1 MFFRVTLLFALAAA
15 ISPLYRYRPEQHLRS
30 YASTGRN
37 VGKGLARCAP
47 GHGRRS
53 PLAFAAR

>member
-37 VGKGLARCAP
+37 VGSRP
-47 GHGRRS
+47 
-53 PLAFAAR
+53 